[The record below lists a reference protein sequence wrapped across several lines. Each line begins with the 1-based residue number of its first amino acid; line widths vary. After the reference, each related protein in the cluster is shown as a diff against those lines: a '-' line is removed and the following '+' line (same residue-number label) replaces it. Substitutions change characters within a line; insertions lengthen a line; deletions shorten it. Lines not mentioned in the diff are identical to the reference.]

1 VALVLALAAA
11 AAYGV
16 SDFAGGLA
24 SRRTRALTVLLV
36 TQPVG
41 ALGLAVLMPVL
52 RGTPDT
58 RSLVLGA
65 VGGLVGG
72 VAVLLLYAGLAVGPM
87 GVVAPLTAV
96 CAGVVPV
103 VAGLALGE
111 RPPPLALVGVVAA
124 LLAVVLISREPAVPG
139 AAAQPVQLRG
149 VLLALA
155 AGVGF
160 GLFFVVLDRTDPGSG
175 LWPLLSGRVASTAMF
190 VLVALAVAAR
200 ETGRLRIGLPGP
212 GARWLAVAAGVLDVA
227 ANIAYLLAVRQGMLA
242 LVAVLVALY
251 PAGTLLLA
259 RTVLKER
266 QSPTQ
271 QVGLAVAGASVALI
285 ALAG

>member
-1 VALVLALAAA
+1 MALVLALAAA
-11 AAYGV
+11 LAYGV

-24 SRRTRALTVLLV
+24 SRRTTALTVLLV

-41 ALGLAVLMPVL
+41 AVGIGVLMPVL
-52 RGTPDT
+52 AGSPDRG
-58 RSLVLGA
+58 SLLLGA
-65 VGGLVGG
+65 LGGLIGG
-72 VAVLLLYAGLAVGPM
+72 VAVLLLYAGLATGPM
-87 GVVAPLTAV
+87 GIVAPLTAV

-103 VAGLALGE
+103 GAGLLMGE

-124 LLAVVLISREPAVPG
+124 LLAVVLISREPGG
-139 AAAQPVQLRG
+139 AAERVSVRG
-149 VLLALA
+149 IALALS

-160 GLFFVVLDRTDPGSG
+160 GLFFVVLDRTDPASG
-175 LWPLLSGRVASTAMF
+175 LWPLLSGRMASTAMF
-190 VLVALAVAAR
+190 VAIASAVGLR
-200 ETGRLRIGLPGP
+200 QSGRLRLDLPGSD
-212 GARWLAVAAGVLDVA
+212 AWRLAALAGVLDAA
-227 ANIAYLLAVRQGMLA
+227 ANVLYLLAVRQGMLA

-266 QSPTQ
+266 QSGTQ